1 MSKAQHSDNVH
12 RTTLERSFI
21 QATRNCHVC
30 ARYVL
35 HTLLTLR
42 NKGTK
47 VMQAAGFIVVKIS
60 RILEKLLAFGL
71 RVSGGVTDK

>member
-1 MSKAQHSDNVH
+1 M
-12 RTTLERSFI
+12 
-21 QATRNCHVC
+21 
-30 ARYVL
+30 L

-47 VMQAAGFIVVKIS
+47 AMQAAGFIVVKIS

-71 RVSGGVTDK
+71 RVSGGVTDKYHCTWLTLKKIVITLPENRAKG